1 MDTTTLLIIVI
12 IVLLLGGGWYGGGT
26 LVLSSALTGSSKQ
39 PGLRR
44 NPAYKCLSFT
54 MENTERFAQVTPPG
68 QSRARPVESK
78 RSRVTCW
85 RAKSIASA
93 RS

>member
-1 MDTTTLLIIVI
+1 MDTTTLLIIVL
-12 IVLLLGGGWYGGGT
+12 IVLLLVWPGT
-26 LVLSSALTGSSKQ
+26 LVLSNALTGNGKRASSEPSVQLFKFRD
-39 PGLRR
+39 GEHGKVL
-44 NPAYKCLSFT
+44 
-54 MENTERFAQVTPPG
+54 AQVTPPG